1 MRGLSCATTPGTA
14 APSRWVLI
22 LVLYLS
28 GLFMGALD
36 TGIITPARTIIQS
49 DLGVD
54 EKTGIWMITVY
65 TLVISVR
72 LPEYWL
78 HPFGP
83 VLKNIPIIA
92 MIIALHELERGRRWN
107 T

>member
-1 MRGLSCATTPGTA
+1 MLARAGPGGGLALAS
-14 APSRWVLI
+14 
-22 LVLYLS
+22 LYLAAAIDI
-28 GLFMGALD
+28 GFGVATLAL
-36 TGIITPARTIIQS
+36 PRRQWLYRAQ
-49 DLGVD
+49 LAL
-54 EKTGIWMITVY
+54 ITVY

-92 MIIALHELERGRRWN
+92 MIIALHELERGHRWN